1 MIKPRESLQNTM
13 NCRTS
18 QIKTFKFNSRG
29 LEEVKSHHHG
39 ADWPVVYLIANN
51 SSIYVGETSN
61 VANRMGQHL
70 TNPERQTLKEMHIL
84 FDDEFNKSAI
94 LDIEN
99 SLIQLIS
106 ADNKFTLQNRNG
118 GQSQKHNYYQR
129 EKYQDKL
136 PQIWSQLQTMKLA
149 SKDYDDII
157 NSDLFKFSPYNT
169 LNEEQTAACY
179 TILDDIIDKLDSGI
193 KSASVI
199 HGSVGTGKTVVL
211 INVLYRLINSTAIEM
226 DNTDVDEEISPYLKI
241 RSKIADYVTRHGD
254 LKVGIVFPMASI
266 RETLKAVF
274 HQTKNGLKASMVIGP
289 TKVADNDFDVLLVDE
304 AHRLPHYSNI
314 GWRGPYKKTTEK
326 IFGEGANPNDY
337 TTLDWILHKSRY
349 TVLVYDSTQSVK
361 GSDITPEE
369 YNNAFKNIIN
379 VRKEF
384 LSTQMRCKG
393 GRNYIEYLSGIFNC
407 NVEPDIP
414 KNYDFRFFDDAET
427 MINAIKSKN
436 SEVGLCRNVAGYSWE
451 WISKGQTSL
460 AAVRSKGLED
470 IEIQG
475 HKYIWNM
482 SNKEFTLRPQAIEE
496 IGCIHTIQGYDL
508 NYVGVI
514 FGREI
519 DYAPD
524 TNSIVINPELFFDKN
539 VALGATPSQLRDYII
554 NSYKV
559 MMSRGIKG
567 CYVFVYNDNLRNY
580 LKQFIPSKN

>member
-1 MIKPRESLQNTM
+1 M

-18 QIKTFKFNSRG
+18 QIKTFKFNGKG
-29 LEEVKSHHHG
+29 LEEVKSHRHG

-51 SSIYVGETSN
+51 RSIYVGETSN
-61 VANRMGQHL
+61 VASRMSQHL
-70 TNPERQTLKEMHIL
+70 TNPERQSLKEMHIL

-106 ADNKFTLQNRNG
+106 ADNKFSLQNRNG

-136 PQIWSQLQTMKLA
+136 PQIWSQLQKMELA
-149 SKDYDDII
+149 SKNYDDIL

-169 LNEEQTAACY
+169 LNEEQTVACY

-193 KSASVI
+193 KSAAVI

-211 INVLYRLINSTAIEM
+211 INILHRLINSTIVEM
-226 DNTDVDEEISPYLKI
+226 DNTDVDEEISPYLRI
-241 RSKIADYVTRHGD
+241 RSKISDYVSRHGA
-254 LKVGIVFPMASI
+254 LKVGIVFPMVSI
-266 RETLKAVF
+266 RATLKAVF
-274 HQTKNGLKASMVIGP
+274 RQTKNGLKSSMVIGP
-289 TKVADNDFDVLLVDE
+289 TEVAENDYDVLLVDE

-314 GWRGPYKKTTEK
+314 GWRGSYKKTTET
-326 IFGEGANPNDY
+326 IFGEGADPNNY
-337 TTLDWILHKSRY
+337 TTLDWILKQSRY
-349 TVLVYDSTQSVK
+349 TVLVYDSAQSVK
-361 GSDITPEE
+361 GSDITQDE
-369 YNNAFKNIIN
+369 YLRALSNGLSIKNC
-379 VRKEF
+379 F
-384 LSTQMRCKG
+384 LHTQMRCRG
-393 GRNYIEYLSGIFNC
+393 GRNYIDYISGIFNC
-407 NVEPDIP
+407 NVKQDVVD
-414 KNYDFRFFDDAET
+414 NYDFKLFDDVDL
-427 MINAIKSKN
+427 MINDIKSKN
-436 SEVGLCRNVAGYSWE
+436 DEIGLCRNVAGYSWE
-451 WISKGQTSL
+451 WISKGESSIE
-460 AAVRSKGLED
+460 AVRSKGLED

-482 SNKEFTLRPQAIEE
+482 SNKEFTLRPQAIDE

-519 DYAPD
+519 DYDPE
-524 TNSIVINPELFFDKN
+524 TNSIVIKPDLFFDTN
-539 VALGATPSQLRDYII
+539 VALGASPQQLKEYII

-567 CYVFVYNDNLRNY
+567 CYVFAYNENLRQY
-580 LKQFIPSKN
+580 LMRYIQQ

>member
-1 MIKPRESLQNTM
+1 MM
-13 NCRTS
+13 NCRAS
-18 QIKTFKFNSRG
+18 QIKTFRFNVKG
-29 LEEVKSHHHG
+29 LEEVKSHYHG
-39 ADWPVVYLIANN
+39 TDWPVVYLISNK

-61 VANRMGQHL
+61 AANRMSQHL
-70 TNPERQTLKEMHIL
+70 ANPERETLKEMHIL

-136 PQIWSQLQTMKLA
+136 PQIWSQLQRMELA
-149 SKDYDDII
+149 SKDYEDIL

-179 TILDDIIDKLDSGI
+179 NILDDIIDKLDSGI

-211 INVLYRLINSTAIEM
+211 INILHRLINSNTIEM
-226 DNTDVDEEISPYLKI
+226 DNTDVDEEISPYLRI

-254 LKVGIVFPMASI
+254 LKVGIVFPMVSI
-266 RETLKAVF
+266 RETLKTVF
-274 HQTKNGLKASMVIGP
+274 RHTKNGLSASMVIGP
-289 TKVADNDFDVLLVDE
+289 TDVTGDDYDVLLVDE
-304 AHRLPHYSNI
+304 AHRLSHYSNI
-314 GWRGPYKKTTEK
+314 GWRGSYKKATKK
-326 IFGEGANPNDY
+326 IFGDSADPNEY
-337 TTLDWILHKSRY
+337 TTLDWILQKSKY

-361 GSDITPEE
+361 GSDITPDE
-369 YNNAFKNIIN
+369 YSRAFNRDDCFISIRNDYLK
-379 VRKEF
+379 
-384 LSTQMRCKG
+384 TQMRCKG
-393 GRNYIEYLSGIFNC
+393 GSEFIEYLTGIFNC
-407 NVEPDIP
+407 TAKPEIVD
-414 KNYDFRFFDDAET
+414 NYDFRYFNDADL
-427 MINAIKSKN
+427 MISAIKTKN
-436 SEVGLCRNVAGYSWE
+436 REFGLCRNVAGYSWE
-451 WISKGQTSL
+451 WKSKGAKSL
-460 AAVRSKGLED
+460 AAIRSKGLED

-482 SNKEFTLRPQAIEE
+482 SNKEFTLRPQAIDE

-519 DYAPD
+519 DYDPD
-524 TNSIVINPELFFDKN
+524 TNSIVINPDLFFDKN
-539 VALGATPSQLRDYII
+539 VALGASSQQLRDYII

-567 CYVFVYNDNLRNY
+567 CYCFAYNENLKNY
-580 LKQFIPSKN
+580 LSQFISQ

>member
-1 MIKPRESLQNTM
+1 M

-18 QIKTFKFNSRG
+18 QIKTFKFNGKG
-29 LEEVKSHHHG
+29 LEEVKSHRHG
-39 ADWPVVYLIANN
+39 TDWPVVYLIANN

-61 VANRMGQHL
+61 VANRMNQHL
-70 TNPERQTLKEMHIL
+70 ANTERQTLKEMHIL

-106 ADNKFTLQNRNG
+106 ADNIFTLQNRNG

-136 PQIWSQLQTMKLA
+136 PQIWSQLQAMKLA
-149 SKDYDDII
+149 SKDYDDIL

-169 LNEEQTAACY
+169 LNEEQTVACY
-179 TILDDIIDKLDSGI
+179 SILDDIIDKLDSGI
-193 KSASVI
+193 KSASII

-211 INVLYRLINSTAIEM
+211 INILHRLINSTAVEM
-226 DNTDVDEEISPYLKI
+226 DNTDVDEEISPYLRI
-241 RSKIADYVTRHGD
+241 RSKIADYVTRHGS
-254 LKVGIVFPMASI
+254 LKVGIVFPMVSI
-266 RETLKAVF
+266 RGTLKTVF
-274 HQTKNGLKASMVIGP
+274 RQTKNGLTASMVIGP
-289 TKVADNDFDVLLVDE
+289 TEVADNDYDVLLVDE

-314 GWRGPYKKTTEK
+314 GWRGSYKKTTEK
-326 IFGEGANPNDY
+326 IFGDGVDPNDY
-337 TTLDWILHKSRY
+337 TTLDWILQKSRY

-361 GSDITPEE
+361 GSDITQEE
-369 YNNAFKNIIN
+369 YINAFKRVIS
-379 VRKEF
+379 VRNDF
-384 LSTQMRCKG
+384 LKTQMRCKG
-393 GRNYIEYLSGIFNC
+393 GQDYIEYLSGIFNC
-407 NVEPDIP
+407 NVKPEVLE
-414 KNYDFRFFDDAET
+414 NYDFKFFDDVDL
-427 MINAIKSKN
+427 MINTIKTKN
-436 SEVGLCRNVAGYSWE
+436 NELGLCRNVAGYSWE
-451 WISKGQTSL
+451 WKSKGEKSLTS
-460 AAVRSKGLED
+460 VRSKGLED

-482 SNKEFTLRPQAIEE
+482 SNKEFTLRSQAIDE

-519 DYAPD
+519 DYDPD
-524 TNSIVINPELFFDKN
+524 TNSILINPDMFFDKN
-539 VALGATPSQLRDYII
+539 VALGASSQQLKEYII

-567 CYVFVYNDNLRNY
+567 CYVFACNENLRQY
-580 LKQFIPSKN
+580 LKRYIKS

>member
-1 MIKPRESLQNTM
+1 M

-18 QIKTFKFNSRG
+18 QIKTFKFNGRG

-61 VANRMGQHL
+61 VANRMSQHL
-70 TNPERQTLKEMHIL
+70 ANPERKALKEMHIL

-99 SLIQLIS
+99 SLIQLLN

-136 PQIWSQLQTMKLA
+136 PQIWSQLQKMKLA

-169 LNEEQTAACY
+169 LNEEQAVACY

-211 INVLYRLINSTAIEM
+211 INILHRLVNSTRVEM
-226 DNTDVDEEISPYLKI
+226 DNTDVDEELSPYLRI
-241 RSKIADYVTRHGD
+241 RSKIADYVTRYGD
-254 LKVGIVFPMASI
+254 LKVGIVFPMVSI

-274 HQTKNGLKASMVIGP
+274 RQTKNGLTASMVIGP
-289 TKVADNDFDVLLVDE
+289 TEVADNDFDVLLVDE

-314 GWRGPYKKTTEK
+314 GWRGSYKKATEK
-326 IFGEGANPNDY
+326 IFGDGIDPNEY
-337 TTLDWILHKSRY
+337 TTLDWILQKSKY

-361 GSDITPEE
+361 GSDITPDE
-369 YNNAFKNIIN
+369 YIKAFNRENRFVSIRNDYLK
-379 VRKEF
+379 
-384 LSTQMRCKG
+384 TQMRCRG
-393 GRNYIEYLSGIFNC
+393 GSEYIEYLSGIFNC
-407 NVEPDIP
+407 NVEPDVVE
-414 KNYDFRFFDDAET
+414 NYDFRLYDDVDL
-427 MINAIKSKN
+427 MINKIKSMNDKF
-436 SEVGLCRNVAGYSWE
+436 GLCRNVAGYSWE
-451 WISKGQTSL
+451 WKSKGQKSL

-482 SNKEFTLRPQAIEE
+482 SNKEFTLRPQAIDE

-519 DYAPD
+519 DYDPC

-539 VALGATPSQLRDYII
+539 VALGATPSQLKDYII

-567 CYVFVYNDNLRNY
+567 CFAFAFNENLKAY
-580 LKQFIPSKN
+580 LKKFIMSV